1 MRVKNAKFDKWDY
14 QKIRDDI
21 EEAKK
26 LKGEKAKEEELKE
39 YQKIIWNF
47 MDSRLSELPWKHLT
61 SQKEEYIDCEC

>member
-39 YQKIIWNF
+39 YQKII
-47 MDSRLSELPWKHLT
+47 
-61 SQKEEYIDCEC
+61 